1 MVQEGRHIPCG
12 LCVGVVYDAVKGVNA
27 HAGKKGDGYGFA
39 RQIEGACLVAVEV
52 ALLAEL
58 RYIPEHGAALHMVA
72 IQEVEA
78 VGEIPFV
85 LAVQEDGAGEGELA
99 LHILVDILHIILPLY
114 HRVVDMGIVHGDPG
128 ADVGIEFQ
136 QLFKGEA
143 LRVVRGGLILEKVT
157 GVEGAFVEHGS
168 VPEGVTAVAEEEED
182 HEDSDEAEHFVRSP
196 CQFCREF
203 QTVFSSL
210 LRVGLSPPPSGE
222 GQREE
227 RRVGLLPHRPHRAE
241 LASELWDPV
250 GWCVGRVNLKDV
262 LHTLPFYFRNSHGGV
277 V

>member
-1 MVQEGRHIPCG
+1 MKYKDKNDSIKKVSLIDELGASISYNMAAATRPWSDLNLNLRLKLSKSYTFSMSSSFKTYGYAFDKNGNVVPNNRTEWSYGRFGIFQGYGSSFSYTFNNDTWKKWMDKLH
-12 LCVGVVYDAVKGVNA
+12 GVKEDD
-27 HAGKKGDGYGFA
+27 AGKKGDGYGFA

-52 ALLAEL
+52 ALVPEL

-128 ADVGIEFQ
+128 ADIGIEFQ

-143 LRVVRGGLILEKVT
+143 LRVVR
-157 GVEGAFVEHGS
+157 
-168 VPEGVTAVAEEEED
+168 
-182 HEDSDEAEHFVRSP
+182 
-196 CQFCREF
+196 
-203 QTVFSSL
+203 
-210 LRVGLSPPPSGE
+210 
-222 GQREE
+222 
-227 RRVGLLPHRPHRAE
+227 
-241 LASELWDPV
+241 
-250 GWCVGRVNLKDV
+250 
-262 LHTLPFYFRNSHGGV
+262 
-277 V
+277 